1 MPTTASIGADPG
13 WRARTARGAVWLH
26 RSVLAAPLLVLPGL
40 VGAAAALWLLT
51 TPEPGRA
58 ETGRARSIRR
68 SARGAAV
75 AAAATGLAVVVVALW
90 KHGSALASA
99 LFGPDGG
106 PPGIAAILKLQRDV
120 AAMSSGWDALDLLL
134 SLAAASLAVALLEAL
149 RHLYILAA
157 RAEDPAAA
165 ERCRQTWR
173 AYLIGGGLL
182 AVLALLTTLGNGLE
196 LGPAQPL
203 VRVDR
208 GDPGRGGRARAAGDL
223 VDHPAADPR
232 TGPGAGTH
240 RGRRILARGGVN
252 GGARR
257 QSAPDLL
264 APVHGF
270 SSWEGE
276 AAAEPS
282 AASKARREPRPPI
295 EQKAA
300 DPCGSAAYCDCK
312 FQSLNWSFT

>member
-1 MPTTASIGADPG
+1 MSFTFPTTIPVSLTESGRIDGDLGCRSCGYNLRMQPIPGACPECGATIDEVVRDANDGLDRADPG

-157 RAEDPAAA
+157 RADDPAAA

-196 LGPAQPL
+196 LGLPNRWYEWTVVIL
-203 VRVDR
+203 VGVV
-208 GDPGRGGRARAAGDL
+208 AL
-223 VDHPAADPR
+223 VLLGIWWITLR
-232 TGPGAGTH
+232 LT
-240 RGRRILARGGVN
+240 RELARV
-252 GGARR
+252 
-257 QSAPDLL
+257 L
-264 APVHGF
+264 
-270 SSWEGE
+270 
-276 AAAEPS
+276 
-282 AASKARREPRPPI
+282 
-295 EQKAA
+295 
-300 DPCGSAAYCDCK
+300 
-312 FQSLNWSFT
+312 